1 MVDEVT
7 QFQLVAAVPRLGER
21 HLLPALES
29 LLEAC
34 PFTILGFHADNGSE
48 YVNHRV
54 AALLNKLLVEFTKSR
69 PHRSNDNALVE
80 SKNGSVVRKHL
91 GHAHIPASGAP
102 AVNAFLRDHLWPYLN
117 YHRPCF
123 FPVTEIDAKGRQR
136 KRYRYEHLMTPYD
149 KLKSLPNAGSYL
161 KPGVSWERLDAL
173 ATAISDNEAAK
184 GMNKA
189 RERLFQTLN
198 RQTGAA

>member
-7 QFQLVAAVPRLGER
+7 QFQLVAAVPRLGES
-21 HLLPALES
+21 HMLPALDS

-48 YVNHRV
+48 YVHHRV
-54 AALLNKLLVEFTKSR
+54 ATLLTKLLVEFTKSR
-69 PHRSNDNALVE
+69 PRRSNDNALVE

-102 AVNAFLRDHLWPYLN
+102 RVNAFLRDHLWPYLN

-123 FPVTEIDAKGRQR
+123 FPVTEIDAQGRQR
-136 KRYRYEHLMTPYD
+136 KRYRYEDLMTPYD
-149 KLKSLPNAGSYL
+149 KLKSLPDATAHL
-161 KPGVSWERLDAL
+161 KPGVCWEHMDLLAGEMSDNQAAERLNA
-173 ATAISDNEAAK
+173 
-184 GMNKA
+184 A
-189 RERLFQTLN
+189 RERLFKTLN